1 MCENTTV
8 LGERKNYIINQV
20 ENQEG
25 AANFDEILANSDAF
39 MVAREFAVR
48 TMAKICLEAESTID
62 YPDVFKRIMNNAPVP
77 MSPLESLASSAV
89 RTANSARAAL
99 ILVLTRG
106 GSTAKL
112 VAKYVIPYPT
122 PTRL

>member
-1 MCENTTV
+1 
-8 LGERKNYIINQV
+8 
-20 ENQEG
+20 
-25 AANFDEILANSDAF
+25 
-39 MVAREFAVR
+39 
-48 TMAKICLEAESTID
+48 MAKICLEAESTID

-112 VAKYVIPYPT
+112 VAKYRPRDANST
-122 PTRL
+122 PTCLWTITCNRLLINRLS